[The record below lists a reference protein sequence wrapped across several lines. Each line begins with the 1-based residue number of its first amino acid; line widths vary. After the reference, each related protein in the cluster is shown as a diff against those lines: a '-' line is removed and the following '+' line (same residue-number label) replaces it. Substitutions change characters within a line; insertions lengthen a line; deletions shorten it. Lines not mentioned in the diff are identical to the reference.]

1 MVEHAI
7 EDGGG
12 DDAVAEDIAPA
23 AEGLV
28 AGQDERPLLVAA
40 ADQLEEQ
47 VGAALVDRQVADLV
61 DDQEPRHGV
70 ELELLLE
77 PALGE
82 RLGQGADHA
91 GGGGEQDAIAGL
103 DGLEPQANGEVR
115 LADAGRA
122 EQHDVLA
129 VLDEV
134 AAGERLELL

>member
-82 RLGQGADHA
+82 RLGEGADHA
-91 GGGGEQDAIAGL
+91 GGGGEQHAVATL
-103 DGLEPQANGEVR
+103 D
-115 LADAGRA
+115 
-122 EQHDVLA
+122 
-129 VLDEV
+129 
-134 AAGERLELL
+134 RLEAEPDSEMRLTHAG